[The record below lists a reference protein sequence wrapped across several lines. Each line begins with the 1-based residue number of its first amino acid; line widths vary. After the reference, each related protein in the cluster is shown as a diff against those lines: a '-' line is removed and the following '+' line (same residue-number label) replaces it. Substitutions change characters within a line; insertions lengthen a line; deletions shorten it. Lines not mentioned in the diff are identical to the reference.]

1 MWASKIGRI
10 VGVGEGVGSGEAV
23 GVGDGEAAATVEVE
37 LGDGELTADCPH
49 AVSNTRTTS
58 NPRAITS

>member
-1 MWASKIGRI
+1 MCASKIGRI
-10 VGVGEGVGSGEAV
+10 VGVGEGVGEGDGVGLGVGEAT
-23 GVGDGEAAATVEVE
+23 ATVAVA
-37 LGDGELTADCPH
+37 LGDGELTAACPH